1 MAPERLARRA
11 LSMVWAACATA
22 CAPPS
27 PAVPAPRA
35 TETATPSIPGL
46 PDRASALI
54 GDNSAQL
61 AATLGDP
68 SLLRHDGD
76 AEFWLYTTPGGCRV
90 EIVLYHRNGEPTV
103 AHVDAETPRHTSEAA
118 CLRDIAG
125 SRGHR
130 RVI

>member
-1 MAPERLARRA
+1 MGLRRVVLAA
-11 LSMVWAACATA
+11 MPVACATA
-22 CAPPS
+22 CTPPA
-27 PAVPAPRA
+27 PAVPAPRV
-35 TETATPSIPGL
+35 TETATPSVPGL
-46 PDRASALI
+46 PARASALV

-125 SRGHR
+125 TRGHR
-130 RVI
+130 RVT